1 MFRDAICNHEERVFL
16 YEELIGLEIFHKHGF
31 CFLVQCVLFF
41 SLWSRGLKADTPMVQ
56 VLPTL
61 LIGLFD
67 FRTASPKLDKCV
79 FPQLFNEDKIYF
91 KQL

>member
-1 MFRDAICNHEERVFL
+1 M
-16 YEELIGLEIFHKHGF
+16 
-31 CFLVQCVLFF
+31 
-41 SLWSRGLKADTPMVQ
+41 GLKSDTPMVQ

-61 LIGLFD
+61 LIKLFD
-67 FRTASPKLDKCV
+67 FRKASPKLNKCV